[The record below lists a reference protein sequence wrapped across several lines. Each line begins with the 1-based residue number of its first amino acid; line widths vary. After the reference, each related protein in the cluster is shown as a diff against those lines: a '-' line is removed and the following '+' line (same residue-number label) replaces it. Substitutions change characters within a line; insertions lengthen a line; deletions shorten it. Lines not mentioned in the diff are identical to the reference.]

1 MNIWHDI
8 RADRIRPERFMV
20 VIEIAAGSKKKYE
33 LDKETGYIVL
43 DRILYTSTQYP
54 ANYGFIPRTYSEDND
69 PLDVLVLC
77 QEKLDPL
84 VLVECLPIGAII
96 MIDEEEVD
104 EKIVAV
110 PINDPS
116 FNTYED
122 IHELPP
128 HIMDEFSHFLDRKS
142 TRLNSSHQT
151 SVRKVLGREES
162 ISIVKRSMERYN
174 EIYK

>member
-1 MNIWHDI
+1 MNIWKNISDERI
-8 RADRIRPERFMV
+8 KPDRFIV
-20 VIEIAAGSKKKYE
+20 IIEIAAGSKTKYE
-33 LDKETGYIVL
+33 IDRDTGYIIL

-54 ANYGFIPRTYSEDND
+54 ANYGFIPKTLSGDDD

-77 QEKLDPL
+77 QERLDPL
-84 VLVECLPIGAII
+84 VLVECIPIGAII

-116 FNTYED
+116 FNTYKD

-128 HIMDEFSHFLDRKS
+128 HIMDEFSHFFARYKELEDKE
-142 TRLNSSHQT
+142 T
-151 SVRKVLGREES
+151 SVQKVLGREAS
-162 ISIVKRSMERYN
+162 IEIVEKSIKR
-174 EIYK
+174 YKKTQ

>member
-8 RADRIRPERFMV
+8 SAERIKPERFIA

-33 LDKETGYIVL
+33 LDKETGYILL

-54 ANYGFIPRTYSEDND
+54 ANYGFIPRTYSEDDD

-84 VLVECLPIGAII
+84 ILVECLPIGAII

-128 HIMDEFSHFLDRKS
+128 HIMDEFSHFFARYKELENK
-142 TRLNSSHQT
+142 HT

-162 ISIVKRSMERYN
+162 IGIIKRSIDRYS
-174 EIYK
+174 EVYK

>member
-1 MNIWHDI
+1 MNIWRDI
-8 RADRIRPERFMV
+8 NSDRIKPDNFIV
-20 VIEIAAGSKKKYE
+20 VIEIAAGSKTKYE
-33 LDKETGYIVL
+33 LDKETGHIIL

-54 ANYGFIPRTYSEDND
+54 ANYGFIPRTYSGDSD

-84 VLVECLPIGAII
+84 VLVECIPIGAII

-110 PINDPS
+110 PVNDPS
-116 FNTYED
+116 FNTYKD

-128 HIMDEFSHFLDRKS
+128 HIMEEFSHFFARYKELENK
-142 TRLNSSHQT
+142 QT
-151 SVRKVLGREES
+151 SVQKVLGREES
-162 ISIVKRSMERYN
+162 IGIVEKSIEQYAKM
-174 EIYK
+174 YK